1 MNRFVIKLLGGFVM
15 KNKEYLPEGAGDELF
30 GGLKGL
36 LRAKETGTIH
46 EARCLMCDADHNL
59 HLKVCG
65 FDAIIPRG
73 EAALGVSEG
82 ITKDVAI
89 ITRVNK
95 LVCFKVLD
103 VIQSNGKTIAVLSRA
118 MAQREYLEYIYEN
131 FCAGDILSAKI
142 THLEQFGAFCD
153 IGCGIVSMIPIDCI
167 SVSRI
172 DHPNARFYAGMDV
185 RVVIK
190 EIDKNSGKISV
201 SHKELLGTWQQ
212 NSDKFKAGQ
221 TVSGIVRSIED
232 YGIFIELTPNLAGL
246 AELCENVSEGSS
258 VSVYIKSIIPEKM
271 KVKLAIVECTGT
283 ASQTEPIDYFY
294 TDDSIKEWY
303 YSPKN
308 CTKNIFTVF

>member
-1 MNRFVIKLLGGFVM
+1 M
-15 KNKEYLPEGAGDELF
+15 KNKEFLPEGDGSELF

-36 LRAKETGTIH
+36 IRAKELGTTH
-46 EARCLMCDADHNL
+46 EALCLMCDAEHNL

-65 FDAIIPRG
+65 IDAIIPRA

-82 ITKDVAI
+82 TTKDVAI

-95 LVCFKVLD
+95 RICFKVID
-103 VIQSNGKTIAVLSRA
+103 VITSDGKTIAVLSRA
-118 MAQREYLEYIYEN
+118 MAQREYLEHIFKN
-131 FCAGDILSAKI
+131 FACGDVLDAKI

-153 IGCGIVSMIPIDCI
+153 IGCGVISMIPIDCI

-172 DHPNARFYAGMDV
+172 DHPSERFFVGMDV

-190 EIDKNSGKISV
+190 EIDRQSAKISV
-201 SHKELLGTWQQ
+201 THKELLGTWEQ
-212 NSDKFKAGQ
+212 NAGRFKAGQ
-221 TVSGIVRSIED
+221 TVSGIVRSVED

-246 AELCENVSEGSS
+246 AEPCEDVKAGDR

-271 KVKLAIVECTGT
+271 KVKLAIVECAGKLDTKE
-283 ASQTEPIDYFY
+283 AIEYIHR
-294 TDDSIKEWY
+294 DDSIAQWL

-308 CTKNIFTVF
+308 CSKNIQTIF